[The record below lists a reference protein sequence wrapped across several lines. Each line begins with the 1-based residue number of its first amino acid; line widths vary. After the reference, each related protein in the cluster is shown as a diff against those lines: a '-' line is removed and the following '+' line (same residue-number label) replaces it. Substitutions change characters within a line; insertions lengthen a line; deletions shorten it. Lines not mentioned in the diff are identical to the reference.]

1 MQISGF
7 GHLGDRV
14 SLNKP
19 AAAPPP
25 PPSTRWQSALAALS
39 LGVASIIVAFPIGAS
54 ALLLWAA
61 VLALAGAGTLKALGA
76 LDPASVLYGVALSAF
91 LLGSAGVVSAV
102 NGLGALMTRR
112 QPRPPQG
119 LPPKP
124 GSSWMLRHPWLSL
137 FAFALL
143 IDGGMAPLE
152 AAHVISLPG
161 PVIAAGIV
169 TGASLLVLFAAVASV
184 RLWWLCVR
192 GLGTASR
199 RSSFV
204 AGVVTTGSLLV
215 TVAALFLGRAAS
227 QSGDALAALAPVRPT
242 PGCTGAPVDCWRA
255 ALQPPTRPALPG
267 QAAALPSPEPRDGFD
282 DCVEELHRD
291 GQVPGDNAYEDAI
304 RVARAYTRNPDD
316 AADVVNDMLLAVCQ
330 RTVRSGDVRSYFIQ
344 SVRYNAWKVAKR
356 NRQSCPLDPE
366 VPDWQVDQCIAR
378 SPERQYARVQMV
390 DAMHAA
396 LCTLDPGE
404 QELIELRFVD
414 RLTHRQ
420 LGERLGCSEGTARQ
434 RVHRAAVRFTEA
446 FERLCR

>member
-1 MQISGF
+1 MQIGVF

-14 SLNKP
+14 SVNMP
-19 AAAPPP
+19 AAR
-25 PPSTRWQSALAALS
+25 PPSSPSSAWQSTLAALS
-39 LGVASIIVAFPIGAS
+39 LALASIVVAFPIGAS
-54 ALLLWAA
+54 ALLVWAA

-137 FAFALL
+137 FAIALL

-152 AAHVISLPG
+152 AAHVMSLPG
-161 PVIAAGIV
+161 AVIAAGIV

-227 QSGDALAALAPVRPT
+227 QSGDALAALAPAART
-242 PGCTGAPVDCWRA
+242 PGCTGAPIDCWRA
-255 ALQPPTRPALPG
+255 SLQPPTRPAIPG
-267 QAAALPSPEPRDGFD
+267 QAGAALPSSEPSDEFG
-282 DCVEELHRD
+282 DCVQELRRD
-291 GQVPGDNAYEDAI
+291 DPVRGNAYKDAI
-304 RVARAYTRNPDD
+304 REAAVYARNPDD

-330 RTVRSGDVRSYFIQ
+330 RTVRPVDVRSYFIQ

-356 NRQSCPLDPE
+356 KRRSCPLDPE
-366 VPDWQVDQCIAR
+366 VPDEPVDGCIAR
-378 SPERQYARVQMV
+378 SPDQQYARVRMV
-390 DAMHAA
+390 DAMHVA
-396 LCTLDPGE
+396 LCELDPVE
-404 QELIELRFVD
+404 QDIIELRFVD
-414 RLTHRQ
+414 DLSHRQ
-420 LGERLGCSEGTARQ
+420 IGDHFGWSETAARQ
-434 RVHRAAVRFTEA
+434 RYHRAVTKFGDA
-446 FERLCR
+446 FKQRCR

>member
-1 MQISGF
+1 MQIGVF

-14 SLNKP
+14 SLNRP
-19 AAAPPP
+19 AAPPP
-25 PPSTRWQSALAALS
+25 ASPSTRWQSALAALS
-39 LGVASIIVAFPIGAS
+39 LAVASIVVAFPIGAS

-119 LPPKP
+119 LPSKP

-137 FAFALL
+137 FAIALL

-152 AAHVISLPG
+152 AAHVMSLPG
-161 PVIAAGIV
+161 AVIAAGIV

-192 GLGTASR
+192 GLRTASR

-227 QSGDALAALAPVRPT
+227 QSGDALAALAPART
-242 PGCTGAPVDCWRA
+242 PGCTGAPIDCWRA
-255 ALQPPTRPALPG
+255 SLQPPARPALPAQVG
-267 QAAALPSPEPRDGFD
+267 ALPSTEQIDEFD
-282 DCVEELHRD
+282 DCVEKLHRD
-291 GQVPGDNAYEDAI
+291 DPGGRGNAYRDAI
-304 RVARAYTRNPDD
+304 KEAQRRLPNPED
-316 AADVVNDMLLAVCQ
+316 AADVVHDTLITVCLGSG
-330 RTVRSGDVRSYFIQ
+330 RLGDVRAYFVR
-344 SVRYNAWKVAKR
+344 SVQNNAGRVARR
-356 NRQSCPLDPE
+356 NRRFCPLTPDS
-366 VPDWQVDQCIAR
+366 PDWPVDQCVAR
-378 SPERQYARVQMV
+378 SVEEQSIQSDMEAAAHDSLCSLDRSDQTVIQLHAV
-390 DAMHAA
+390 DD
-396 LCTLDPGE
+396 LP
-404 QELIELRFVD
+404 
-414 RLTHRQ
+414 HREVG
-420 LGERLGCSEGTARQ
+420 LKLGCSEATARQ
-434 RVHRAAVRFTEA
+434 RYSRALAALRAEFSL
-446 FERLCR
+446 RCR

>member
-39 LGVASIIVAFPIGAS
+39 LAVASIVVALPIGAS

-112 QPRPPQG
+112 RPRPPQG

-227 QSGDALAALAPVRPT
+227 QSVT
-242 PGCTGAPVDCWRA
+242 
-255 ALQPPTRPALPG
+255 
-267 QAAALPSPEPRDGFD
+267 
-282 DCVEELHRD
+282 
-291 GQVPGDNAYEDAI
+291 
-304 RVARAYTRNPDD
+304 
-316 AADVVNDMLLAVCQ
+316 
-330 RTVRSGDVRSYFIQ
+330 
-344 SVRYNAWKVAKR
+344 
-356 NRQSCPLDPE
+356 
-366 VPDWQVDQCIAR
+366 AR
-378 SPERQYARVQMV
+378 SAP
-390 DAMHAA
+390 
-396 LCTLDPGE
+396 
-404 QELIELRFVD
+404 
-414 RLTHRQ
+414 
-420 LGERLGCSEGTARQ
+420 S
-434 RVHRAAVRFTEA
+434 
-446 FERLCR
+446 